1 MPPAEG
7 TAARAPA
14 AASRGP
20 SHPPPAGDYPSAGEE
35 GDATAPHRRPG
46 GCRRGGGGKRGP
58 GPKAGLHVDA
68 VPGST

>member
-35 GDATAPHRRPG
+35 GDATAPPSPAGRVPQ
-46 GCRRGGGGKRGP
+46 GGGGGNEARGP
-58 GPKAGLHVDA
+58 KPA
-68 VPGST
+68 ST